1 MAPPTITRMAPGL
14 AGGHFVFSARAI
26 QIARMTT
33 DLRFPTGR
41 FQAPASYTGAS
52 RAAAIAAIAETPSNL
67 RRAVKGLSDEQLDT
81 PYRPDGWTVRQLVHH
96 VPDSHMNAYIRTR
109 LALTEDNPTIK
120 PYDEARWAELHD
132 AKSLPVD
139 VSLSMLDAIHERW
152 VALLKA
158 MTPAQYARTL
168 NHPERGPMTVDELV
182 ALYQWHGPHHV
193 AHVTGLRSR
202 MKW

>member
-1 MAPPTITRMAPGL
+1 
-14 AGGHFVFSARAI
+14 
-26 QIARMTT
+26 MTT

-52 RAAAIAAIAETPSNL
+52 RVAAITAIAETPANL
-67 RRAVKGLSDEQLDT
+67 RRAVQGLSDEQLDT

-96 VPDSHMNAYIRTR
+96 VPDSHMNAYVRTR

-120 PYDEARWAELHD
+120 PYDEAKWAELHD
-132 AKSLPVD
+132 ARSLPVG
-139 VSLSMLDAIHERW
+139 VSLSMLDAIHQRW
-152 VALLKA
+152 VVLLKS
-158 MTPAQYARTL
+158 MTPVQYSRTL

-182 ALYQWHGPHHV
+182 ALYQWHGPHHG
-193 AHVTGLRSR
+193 AHVTGLRDR